1 MVEKHQNVIKEST
14 FLHNDDRNID
24 LDKAT
29 KEALAILEKENDIF
43 KSSDMPDVSVLTR
56 YDTWD

>member
-1 MVEKHQNVIKEST
+1 MIKEST
-14 FLHNDDRNID
+14 FLHADDRNVD

-29 KEALAILEKENDIF
+29 KEALAILDKENDIF
-43 KSSDMPDVSVLTR
+43 KSVDMPDVSVLTR